1 MLATLTLKQKILA
14 TVTLAV
20 VVSCLLVGYFSQRS
34 AQQLIENRMFE
45 QELPN
50 LTQRISKEIEQDLHG
65 IAQAARQL
73 ATDHFILDWVDR
85 GMPKEQEPI
94 LINQLKDVANQYG
107 LVTASFADRQSAAY
121 YNQDGFLRNLT
132 PTQDAWFYDY
142 TKSQKEMTLSIF
154 RESNGEVKLFVN
166 FQQLN
171 GRGLAGFAKSLDT
184 MGTMVSNFRLEE
196 SGIVFMVDGSGKVK
210 LHPEANR
217 IERDTLGGIA
227 SGDTGSLLA
236 KRPFAVINAEVNGEP
251 MVLASSYIPLLDW
264 YLVAQVPEAEIYA
277 ELDQT
282 RNEILMIS
290 LVIALA
296 MGLMG
301 MLLAGSVS
309 RPLNELARLFKEL
322 GSGDGDLT
330 QRLKVEGRDELSQV
344 ATGFNNFVAKIHGS
358 IEQVAENSRQLAAT
372 ANEVANKA
380 QLTQHNCTAQR
391 DRTVQVATAIHEMGA
406 TVSEIAGNASLA
418 AEVARQANDQADAGA
433 VVVAQARHGIVDLS
447 GEIEQVAGVIESLAS
462 QTDSIGSIL
471 ETIRSISEQTNLLA
485 LNAAIEAA
493 RAGEQGRGFAVVAAE
508 VRNLAQRSAAAAKEI
523 KTLISDSVDK
533 VETGNT
539 LVAQAGKTM
548 NEIVTAIKRVTD
560 IMAEIAAASAEQS
573 TGIEEV
579 NGAVSQ
585 MDEMTQQNAALV
597 EEAAAAAESLL
608 EQATSMT
615 EAVAIFKFE
624 QAHQRPALSAPLAAS
639 KGAIAPAARTA
650 RVQRTLPPRPNTN
663 TNNSDEWE
671 QF

>member
-73 ATDHFILDWVDR
+73 ATDRFILDWVDR

-107 LVTASFADRQSAAY
+107 LVTASFADRQTAAY

-184 MGTMVSNFRLEE
+184 MVTMVSNFRLEE

-447 GEIEQVAGVIESLAS
+447 GEIELVAGVIESLAS

-493 RAGEQGRGFAVVAAE
+493 RAGEQGRGFAVVADE
-508 VRNLAQRSAAAAKEI
+508 VRNLANRSAAS
-523 KTLISDSVDK
+523 T
-533 VETGNT
+533 
-539 LVAQAGKTM
+539 
-548 NEIVTAIKRVTD
+548 
-560 IMAEIAAASAEQS
+560 AEIQGMINRLQEQS
-573 TGIEEV
+573 AR
-579 NGAVSQ
+579 AVSAMAQ
-585 MDEMTQQNAALV
+585 GRNQSLEVVSQADEANAALGQITAHITQINDMNIQVATATEEQSSVVGEINRNV
-597 EEAAAAAESLL
+597 EDINQLTMETAD
-608 EQATSMT
+608 
-615 EAVAIFKFE
+615 I
-624 QAHQRPALSAPLAAS
+624 AHQLTESSRSLQQLSGQLD
-639 KGAIAPAARTA
+639 KLVGNFR
-650 RVQRTLPPRPNTN
+650 L
-663 TNNSDEWE
+663 
-671 QF
+671 

>member
-73 ATDHFILDWVDR
+73 ATDRFILDWVDR

-132 PTQDAWFYDY
+132 PTQDGWFYDY

-171 GRGLAGFAKSLDT
+171 GRGLAGFAKSLDS
-184 MGTMVSNFRLEE
+184 MVTMVANFRLEE

-217 IERDTLGGIA
+217 IERDTLGSIA

-236 KRPFAVINAEVNGEP
+236 KQPFAVINAEVNGEP

-264 YLVAQVPEAEIYA
+264 YLVAQVPQAEIYA

-290 LVIALA
+290 LVIALV

-344 ATGFNNFVAKIHGS
+344 ATGFNNFVAKIHAS
-358 IEQVAENSRQLAAT
+358 IEQVAENSRQLADT

-418 AEVARQANDQADAGA
+418 ADIAKQANDQADAGA
-433 VVVAQARHGIVDLS
+433 VVVAQARHGIVGLS
-447 GEIEQVAGVIESLAS
+447 GDIEQVAGVIESLAS

-493 RAGEQGRGFAVVAAE
+493 RAGEQGRGFAVVADE
-508 VRNLAQRSAAAAKEI
+508 VRNLANRSAAS
-523 KTLISDSVDK
+523 T
-533 VETGNT
+533 
-539 LVAQAGKTM
+539 
-548 NEIVTAIKRVTD
+548 
-560 IMAEIAAASAEQS
+560 AEIQGMINRLQEQS
-573 TGIEEV
+573 AR
-579 NGAVSQ
+579 AVSAMAQ
-585 MDEMTQQNAALV
+585 GRNQSLEVVSQADAANAALGHITAHITQINDMNIQVATATEEQSSVVGEINRNV
-597 EEAAAAAESLL
+597 EDINQLTMETAD
-608 EQATSMT
+608 
-615 EAVAIFKFE
+615 I
-624 QAHQRPALSAPLAAS
+624 AHQLTESSRSLQQLSGQLD
-639 KGAIAPAARTA
+639 KLVGNFR
-650 RVQRTLPPRPNTN
+650 L
-663 TNNSDEWE
+663 
-671 QF
+671 

>member
-73 ATDHFILDWVDR
+73 ATDRFILDWVDR

-107 LVTASFADRQSAAY
+107 LVTASFADRQTAAY

-184 MGTMVSNFRLEE
+184 MVTMVSNFRLEE

-296 MGLMG
+296 MGLIG

-493 RAGEQGRGFAVVAAE
+493 RAGEQGRGFAVVADE
-508 VRNLAQRSAAAAKEI
+508 VRNLANRSAAS
-523 KTLISDSVDK
+523 T
-533 VETGNT
+533 
-539 LVAQAGKTM
+539 
-548 NEIVTAIKRVTD
+548 
-560 IMAEIAAASAEQS
+560 AEIQGMINRLQEQS
-573 TGIEEV
+573 AR
-579 NGAVSQ
+579 AVSAMAQ
-585 MDEMTQQNAALV
+585 GRNQSLEVVSQADEANAALGQITAHITQINDMNIQVATATEEQSSVVGEINRNV
-597 EEAAAAAESLL
+597 EDINQLTMETAD
-608 EQATSMT
+608 
-615 EAVAIFKFE
+615 I
-624 QAHQRPALSAPLAAS
+624 AHQLTESSRSLQQLSGQLD
-639 KGAIAPAARTA
+639 KLVGNFR
-650 RVQRTLPPRPNTN
+650 L
-663 TNNSDEWE
+663 
-671 QF
+671 

>member
-73 ATDHFILDWVDR
+73 ATDRFILDWVDR

-184 MGTMVSNFRLEE
+184 MVTMVSNFRLEE

-493 RAGEQGRGFAVVAAE
+493 RAGEQGRGFAVVADE
-508 VRNLAQRSAAAAKEI
+508 VRNLANRSAAS
-523 KTLISDSVDK
+523 T
-533 VETGNT
+533 
-539 LVAQAGKTM
+539 
-548 NEIVTAIKRVTD
+548 
-560 IMAEIAAASAEQS
+560 AEIQGMINRLQEQS
-573 TGIEEV
+573 AR
-579 NGAVSQ
+579 AVSAMAQ
-585 MDEMTQQNAALV
+585 GRNQSLEVVNQADEANAALGQITAHITQINDMNIQVATATEEQSSVVGEINRNV
-597 EEAAAAAESLL
+597 EDINQLTMETAD
-608 EQATSMT
+608 
-615 EAVAIFKFE
+615 I
-624 QAHQRPALSAPLAAS
+624 AHQLTESSRSLQQLSGQLD
-639 KGAIAPAARTA
+639 KLVGNFR
-650 RVQRTLPPRPNTN
+650 L
-663 TNNSDEWE
+663 
-671 QF
+671 

>member
-73 ATDHFILDWVDR
+73 ATDRFILDWVDR

-184 MGTMVSNFRLEE
+184 MVTMVSNFRLEE

-493 RAGEQGRGFAVVAAE
+493 RAGEQGRGFAVVADE
-508 VRNLAQRSAAAAKEI
+508 VRNLANRSAAS
-523 KTLISDSVDK
+523 T
-533 VETGNT
+533 
-539 LVAQAGKTM
+539 
-548 NEIVTAIKRVTD
+548 
-560 IMAEIAAASAEQS
+560 AEIQGMINRLQEQS
-573 TGIEEV
+573 AR
-579 NGAVSQ
+579 AVSAMAQ
-585 MDEMTQQNAALV
+585 GRDQSLEVVSQADEANAALGQITAHITQINDMNIQVATATEEQSSVVGEINRNV
-597 EEAAAAAESLL
+597 EDINQLTME
-608 EQATSMT
+608 
-615 EAVAIFKFE
+615 
-624 QAHQRPALSAPLAAS
+624 
-639 KGAIAPAARTA
+639 TA
-650 RVQRTLPPRPNTN
+650 
-663 TNNSDEWE
+663 
-671 QF
+671 

>member
-73 ATDHFILDWVDR
+73 ATDRFILDWVDR

-107 LVTASFADRQSAAY
+107 LVTASFADRQTAAY

-184 MGTMVSNFRLEE
+184 MVTMVSNFRLEE

-344 ATGFNNFVAKIHGS
+344 ATGFNNFVAKIYGS

-493 RAGEQGRGFAVVAAE
+493 RAGEQGRGFAVVADE
-508 VRNLAQRSAAAAKEI
+508 VRNLANRSAAS
-523 KTLISDSVDK
+523 T
-533 VETGNT
+533 
-539 LVAQAGKTM
+539 
-548 NEIVTAIKRVTD
+548 
-560 IMAEIAAASAEQS
+560 AEIQGMINRLQEQS
-573 TGIEEV
+573 AR
-579 NGAVSQ
+579 AVSAMAQ
-585 MDEMTQQNAALV
+585 GRNQSLEVVSQADEANAALGQITAHITQINDMNIQVATATEEQSSVVGEINRNV
-597 EEAAAAAESLL
+597 EDINQLTMETAD
-608 EQATSMT
+608 
-615 EAVAIFKFE
+615 I
-624 QAHQRPALSAPLAAS
+624 AHQLTESSRSLQQLSGQLD
-639 KGAIAPAARTA
+639 KLVGNFR
-650 RVQRTLPPRPNTN
+650 L
-663 TNNSDEWE
+663 
-671 QF
+671 

>member
-73 ATDHFILDWVDR
+73 ATDRFILDWVDR
-85 GMPKEQEPI
+85 GMPKEQEAI

-184 MGTMVSNFRLEE
+184 MVTMVANFRLEE

-251 MVLASSYIPLLDW
+251 MVVASSYIPLLDW

-358 IEQVAENSRQLAAT
+358 IEQVAENSRQLADT

-433 VVVAQARHGIVDLS
+433 VVVAQARHGIVGLS
-447 GEIEQVAGVIESLAS
+447 GEIEQVAEVIESLAS

-493 RAGEQGRGFAVVAAE
+493 RAGEQGRGFAVVADE
-508 VRNLAQRSAAAAKEI
+508 VRNLANRSAAS
-523 KTLISDSVDK
+523 T
-533 VETGNT
+533 
-539 LVAQAGKTM
+539 
-548 NEIVTAIKRVTD
+548 
-560 IMAEIAAASAEQS
+560 AEIQGMINRLQEQS
-573 TGIEEV
+573 AR
-579 NGAVSQ
+579 AVSAMAQ
-585 MDEMTQQNAALV
+585 GRNQSLEVVNQADEANAALGQITAHITQINDMNIQVATATEEQSSVVGEINRNV
-597 EEAAAAAESLL
+597 EDINQLTMETAD
-608 EQATSMT
+608 
-615 EAVAIFKFE
+615 I
-624 QAHQRPALSAPLAAS
+624 AHQLTESSRSLQQLSGQLD
-639 KGAIAPAARTA
+639 KLVGNFR
-650 RVQRTLPPRPNTN
+650 L
-663 TNNSDEWE
+663 
-671 QF
+671 

>member
-73 ATDHFILDWVDR
+73 ATDRFILDWVDR

-184 MGTMVSNFRLEE
+184 MVTMVSNFRLEE

-217 IERDTLGGIA
+217 IEHDTLGNIA

-493 RAGEQGRGFAVVAAE
+493 RAGEQGRGFAVVADE
-508 VRNLAQRSAAAAKEI
+508 VRNLANRSAAS
-523 KTLISDSVDK
+523 T
-533 VETGNT
+533 
-539 LVAQAGKTM
+539 
-548 NEIVTAIKRVTD
+548 
-560 IMAEIAAASAEQS
+560 AEIQGMINRLQEQS
-573 TGIEEV
+573 AR
-579 NGAVSQ
+579 AVSAMAQ
-585 MDEMTQQNAALV
+585 GRNQSLEVVSQADEANAALGQITAHITQINDMNIQVATATEEQSSVVGEINRNV
-597 EEAAAAAESLL
+597 EDINQLTMETAD
-608 EQATSMT
+608 
-615 EAVAIFKFE
+615 I
-624 QAHQRPALSAPLAAS
+624 AHQLTESSRSLQQLSGQLD
-639 KGAIAPAARTA
+639 KLVGNFR
-650 RVQRTLPPRPNTN
+650 L
-663 TNNSDEWE
+663 
-671 QF
+671 

>member
-1 MLATLTLKQKILA
+1 MRVVNLYLSGTYMLATLTLKQKILA

-20 VVSCLLVGYFSQRS
+20 VISCLLVGYFSQRA
-34 AQQLIENRMFE
+34 AQQLIEKRMFE

-50 LTQRISKEIEQDLHG
+50 LTQRISKEIEQDLNG
-65 IAQAARQL
+65 IARAAQQL
-73 ATDHFILDWVDR
+73 ATDRFILDWVDR
-85 GMPKEQEPI
+85 GMPKEQEPL

-107 LVTASFADRQSAAY
+107 LVTASFADRQTAAY

-132 PTQDAWFYDY
+132 PAQDAWFYDY

-154 RESNGEVKLFVN
+154 RESTGEMKLFVN

-171 GRGLAGFAKSLDT
+171 GRGLAGFAKSLDA
-184 MGTMVSNFRLEE
+184 MVAMVSNFRLED

-210 LHPEANR
+210 LHPDASR
-217 IERDTLGGIA
+217 IERDNLSQLAG
-227 SGDTGSLLA
+227 SDSGSLLA
-236 KRPFAVINAEVNGEP
+236 KRPFAVISAEVNGEP

-264 YLVAQVPEAEIYA
+264 YLVVQVPEAEIYA
-277 ELDQT
+277 ELDQN
-282 RNEILMIS
+282 RNQILMIS

-296 MGLMG
+296 MGAMG

-344 ATGFNNFVAKIHGS
+344 ATDFNNFVAKIHGS
-358 IEQVAENSRQLAAT
+358 IEQVASNSRQLATT
-372 ANEVANKA
+372 ANEVASKA

-406 TVSEIAGNASLA
+406 TVGEIAGNASLA
-418 AEVARQANDQADAGA
+418 ADVAKQANDQADAGA
-433 VVVAQARHGIVDLS
+433 HIVAQARHGIVGLS

-493 RAGEQGRGFAVVAAE
+493 RAGEQGRGFAVVADE
-508 VRNLAQRSAAAAKEI
+508 VRNLANRSAASTAEI
-523 KTLISDSVDK
+523 QEMINRLQDQSARAVSAMAQGRNQSLEV
-533 VETGNT
+533 
-539 LVAQAGKTM
+539 VAQA
-548 NEIVTAIKRVTD
+548 
-560 IMAEIAAASAEQS
+560 
-573 TGIEEV
+573 
-579 NGAVSQ
+579 
-585 MDEMTQQNAALV
+585 DEANAALGHITAHITQINDMNIQVATATEEQSSVVGEINRNV
-597 EEAAAAAESLL
+597 EDINQLTMETAD
-608 EQATSMT
+608 
-615 EAVAIFKFE
+615 I
-624 QAHQRPALSAPLAAS
+624 AHQLTESSRSLQQLSAQLD
-639 KGAIAPAARTA
+639 KLVGNFR
-650 RVQRTLPPRPNTN
+650 L
-663 TNNSDEWE
+663 
-671 QF
+671 

>member
-73 ATDHFILDWVDR
+73 ATDRFILDWVDR

-184 MGTMVSNFRLEE
+184 MVTMVANFRLEE

-236 KRPFAVINAEVNGEP
+236 KRPFAVINAEINGEP

-264 YLVAQVPEAEIYA
+264 YLVAQVPQAEIYA

-358 IEQVAENSRQLAAT
+358 IEQVAENSRQLADT

-433 VVVAQARHGIVDLS
+433 VVVAQARHGIVGLS
-447 GEIEQVAGVIESLAS
+447 GEIEQVAEVIESLAS

-493 RAGEQGRGFAVVAAE
+493 RAGEQGRGFAVVADE
-508 VRNLAQRSAAAAKEI
+508 VRNLANRSAAS
-523 KTLISDSVDK
+523 T
-533 VETGNT
+533 
-539 LVAQAGKTM
+539 
-548 NEIVTAIKRVTD
+548 
-560 IMAEIAAASAEQS
+560 AEIQGMINRLQEQS
-573 TGIEEV
+573 AR
-579 NGAVSQ
+579 AVSAMAQ
-585 MDEMTQQNAALV
+585 GRNQSLEVVSQADEANAALGQITAHITQINDMNIQVATATEEQSSVVGEINRNV
-597 EEAAAAAESLL
+597 EDINQLTMETAD
-608 EQATSMT
+608 
-615 EAVAIFKFE
+615 I
-624 QAHQRPALSAPLAAS
+624 AHQLTESSRSLQQLSGQLD
-639 KGAIAPAARTA
+639 KLVGNFR
-650 RVQRTLPPRPNTN
+650 L
-663 TNNSDEWE
+663 
-671 QF
+671 

>member
-73 ATDHFILDWVDR
+73 ATDRFILDWVDR

-184 MGTMVSNFRLEE
+184 MVTMVANFRLEE

-264 YLVAQVPEAEIYA
+264 YLVAQVPQAEIYA

-358 IEQVAENSRQLAAT
+358 IEQVAENSRQLADT

-433 VVVAQARHGIVDLS
+433 VVVAQARHGIVGLS

-493 RAGEQGRGFAVVAAE
+493 RAGEQGRGFAVVADE
-508 VRNLAQRSAAAAKEI
+508 VRNLANRSAAS
-523 KTLISDSVDK
+523 T
-533 VETGNT
+533 
-539 LVAQAGKTM
+539 
-548 NEIVTAIKRVTD
+548 
-560 IMAEIAAASAEQS
+560 AEIQGMINRLQEQS
-573 TGIEEV
+573 AR
-579 NGAVSQ
+579 AVSAMAQ
-585 MDEMTQQNAALV
+585 GRNQSLEVVNQADEANAALGQITAHITQINDMNIQVATATEEQSSVVGEINRNV
-597 EEAAAAAESLL
+597 EDINQLTMETAD
-608 EQATSMT
+608 
-615 EAVAIFKFE
+615 I
-624 QAHQRPALSAPLAAS
+624 AHQLTESSRSLQQLSGQLD
-639 KGAIAPAARTA
+639 KLVGNFR
-650 RVQRTLPPRPNTN
+650 L
-663 TNNSDEWE
+663 
-671 QF
+671 

>member
-73 ATDHFILDWVDR
+73 ATDRFILDWVDR

-107 LVTASFADRQSAAY
+107 LVTASFADRQTAAY

-132 PTQDAWFYDY
+132 PAQDAWFYDY

-184 MGTMVSNFRLEE
+184 MVTMVSNFRLEE

-236 KRPFAVINAEVNGEP
+236 KRPFAVINAEANGEP

-493 RAGEQGRGFAVVAAE
+493 RAGEQGRGFAVVADE
-508 VRNLAQRSAAAAKEI
+508 VRNLANRSAAS
-523 KTLISDSVDK
+523 T
-533 VETGNT
+533 
-539 LVAQAGKTM
+539 
-548 NEIVTAIKRVTD
+548 
-560 IMAEIAAASAEQS
+560 AEIQGMINRLQEQS
-573 TGIEEV
+573 AR
-579 NGAVSQ
+579 AVSAMAQ
-585 MDEMTQQNAALV
+585 GRNQSLEVVSQADEANAALGQITAHITQINDMNIQVATATEEQSSVVGEINRNV
-597 EEAAAAAESLL
+597 EDINQLTMETAD
-608 EQATSMT
+608 
-615 EAVAIFKFE
+615 I
-624 QAHQRPALSAPLAAS
+624 AHQLTESSRSLQQLSGQLD
-639 KGAIAPAARTA
+639 KLVGNFR
-650 RVQRTLPPRPNTN
+650 L
-663 TNNSDEWE
+663 
-671 QF
+671 